1 LEESTNNFVLKQI
14 YLVPSKKVA
23 LHKNLVSRHLIAAN
37 LAFEP
42 LSFDLEMNEQLGVLE
57 DFLLIS
63 GKVAKWQ

>member
-1 LEESTNNFVLKQI
+1 
-14 YLVPSKKVA
+14 VPSKKVA